1 MPKFKVT
8 NTSQKSGS
16 PRNIFLTEAG
26 KMIKPGEH
34 CVCNRLDSGTQAQ
47 VDAGILGLE
56 EGDFVLPS
64 IFDEK
69 PSKPDEP
76 ALPVANA
83 ASMAADAREREAE
96 AKVKAESEAK
106 AKAEVKVEA
115 EAEVKVETETTKTEE
130 TRSSKMSNKKNRGK
144 Q

>member
-106 AKAEVKVEA
+106 AKAEA
-115 EAEVKVETETTKTEE
+115 EAKVETETTKTEE